1 MLSGMAVIRIVSISG
16 SLQAR
21 SSNLSLV
28 DSLSSLAGPEVEV
41 TRWDGLRGLPHFDLD
56 ANEAPPPEVCAW
68 RDVLRAADA
77 VLIATPEYGHS
88 LPGALKNGIDWVFSS
103 GELYRKPVAITAAS
117 TGPGRG
123 RRGIAALHQ
132 TLGALDALV
141 LGGEP
146 IARGP
151 GAEEA
156 ARALLSQLVAA
167 ARHVRAGHTELPPVV
182 LPEAIEALLRGT
194 LLRAPLVTRLWVGD
208 ESASPTEAQA
218 WQALAGLLHDS
229 LQGAPA
235 SGPGLVVARLD
246 GLLDGDA
253 RVPGTR
259 LLEDLLARVDATPTL
274 AVLLEQLGPRAL
286 AHLA

>member
-1 MLSGMAVIRIVSISG
+1 M
-16 SLQAR
+16 
-21 SSNLSLV
+21 
-28 DSLSSLAGPEVEV
+28 
-41 TRWDGLRGLPHFDLD
+41 
-56 ANEAPPPEVCAW
+56 
-68 RDVLRAADA
+68 
-77 VLIATPEYGHS
+77 
-88 LPGALKNGIDWVFSS
+88 
-103 GELYRKPVAITAAS
+103 
-117 TGPGRG
+117 
-123 RRGIAALHQ
+123 
-132 TLGALDALV
+132 

-151 GAEEA
+151 GPEEA

-208 ESASPTEAQA
+208 ESASATEAQA